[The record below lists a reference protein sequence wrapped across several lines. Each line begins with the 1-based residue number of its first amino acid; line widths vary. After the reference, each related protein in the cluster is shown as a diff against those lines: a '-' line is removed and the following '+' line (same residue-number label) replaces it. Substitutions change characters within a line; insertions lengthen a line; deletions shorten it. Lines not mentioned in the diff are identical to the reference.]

1 MNNKQSTIEYN
12 KQDVIHVSFGKGERY
27 LYEWLLDHK
36 QTTPFTMSGLIKRM
50 IVNDYRRYRHS
61 SKGSN
66 LYPINLEATGF
77 WIIEH
82 THHTHIEDNM
92 NKEIR
97 STQSIKSILE
107 SMSKIPSF
115 NLRFESAQ
123 EYVEYVFKRD
133 LDFMK
138 KNPTKRIWWIN
149 LESHS
154 RNSKRN

>member
-1 MNNKQSTIEYN
+1 MNNTQSTIEYN

-77 WIIEH
+77 WFVEH
-82 THHTHIEDNM
+82 THHIHIEDNM

-107 SMSKIPSF
+107 SMSRIPSF

-154 RNSKRN
+154 RNSKKN